1 MLPRIVSLSYCTQNL
16 PASQSHCFL
25 CFLCQGKVEMSPFR
39 LAIGEM
45 SRSDRVEGGLTGRGV
60 EAERQCARGEMEA
73 GELPGMLRI
82 GRHESCETNAAV

>member
-1 MLPRIVSLSYCTQNL
+1 
-16 PASQSHCFL
+16 
-25 CFLCQGKVEMSPFR
+25 MSPFR

-82 GRHESCETNAAV
+82 GRHESM